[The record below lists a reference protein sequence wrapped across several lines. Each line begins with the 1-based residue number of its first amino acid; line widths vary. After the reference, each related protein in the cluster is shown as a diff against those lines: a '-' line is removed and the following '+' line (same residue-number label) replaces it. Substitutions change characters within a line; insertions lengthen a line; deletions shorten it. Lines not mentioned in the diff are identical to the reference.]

1 MNAHKLMWLQIC
13 VCGMLIPFMA
23 VNAINGQVIW
33 LGVDV
38 ILFAA
43 NAAMAVGNFR
53 RRRL

>member
-13 VCGMLIPFMA
+13 ACGLLIPSIA
-23 VNAINGQVIW
+23 VNAINGGVVW

-43 NAAMAVGNFR
+43 NGAMAVDNFR
-53 RRRL
+53 RRRS